1 MTAAELILLALGL
14 SADAFS
20 VAVCKGLAMK
30 RADPRRALLTALFFG
45 TFQGLMPA
53 FGYFLGSRF
62 EQHISRCSHWVA
74 FVLLGFIGTKMIS
87 EALRGGNEP
96 DEQDSR
102 FSLAELLVLA
112 VATSIDAL
120 AVGVVFAAQG
130 MDVLAPAAVIAGV
143 TFTVSLAGA
152 AIGSR
157 FGSRSG
163 SRAEL
168 AGGAVLVIIGVK
180 LLLGGLGKT

>member
-1 MTAAELILLALGL
+1 MTAAELILLAIGL

-30 RADPRRALLTALFFG
+30 RASLRRALLTALFFG

-53 FGYFLGSRF
+53 LGYFLGSRF
-62 EQHISRCSHWVA
+62 EQYICRYSHWVA
-74 FVLLGFIGTKMIS
+74 FALLGFIGTKMIF
-87 EALRGGNEP
+87 EAVRGGNEP
-96 DEQDSR
+96 DEPDSR
-102 FSLAELLVLA
+102 FGLAELSLLA

-130 MDVLAPAAVIAGV
+130 MAVLAPAAVIAGV
-143 TFTVSLAGA
+143 TFAVSLAGA
-152 AIGSR
+152 AIGCR

-168 AGGAVLVIIGVK
+168 AGGAVLIIIGIK
-180 LLLGGLGKT
+180 LLLGGLDI